1 MQELAHWYHRIL
13 RGVILFLGRV
23 AGVGVLAMV
32 VITWTDVVL
41 RLWRVPLA
49 GAYDL
54 AKIAAALTIAAGLPY
69 TSSVKGHVAIEYF
82 FHKLNRRGR
91 IVVDGVVRLPG
102 MALFSVLAWSCLK
115 YGTRLR
121 TSGEVSLTLR
131 LPAFLATVCSG
142 SILRPDGAEL
152 IRESP

>member
-1 MQELAHWYHRIL
+1 M
-13 RGVILFLGRV
+13 
-23 AGVGVLAMV
+23 LAMV

-41 RLWRVPLA
+41 RLLRVPLA

-91 IVVDGVVRLPG
+91 IVVDGVIRLLG

-115 YGTRLR
+115 YGARLR

-131 LPAFLATVCSG
+131 LPVFWLPYVLAVSCGLTV
-142 SILRPDGAEL
+142 L
-152 IRESP
+152 IKFYHLTHPGKPLIKP